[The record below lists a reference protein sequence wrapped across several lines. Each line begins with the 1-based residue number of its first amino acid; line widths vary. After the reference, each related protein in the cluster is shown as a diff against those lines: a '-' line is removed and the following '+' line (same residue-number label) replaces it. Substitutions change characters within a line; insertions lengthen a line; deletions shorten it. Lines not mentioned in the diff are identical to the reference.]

1 MKLRKKKIEQG
12 KYKITD
18 KITGHTDLVVVERTL
33 RNGGVFIAMLPSSI
47 PPFFMSSCRVAS
59 LNWEKVGK

>member
-1 MKLRKKKIEQG
+1 MQLG

-18 KITGHTDLVVVERTL
+18 KDTGHSEIVLLEHIA
-33 RNGGVFIAMLPSSI
+33 RNGRATITMLPSPWGPRIDLSAR
-47 PPFFMSSCRVAS
+47 RVAS